1 MGKGVPVGFRLGRH
15 GVFTHQDLAD
25 AVVVKTLQP
34 LGAAIGMHHLHPME
48 RKALLSLLQL
58 QPTGGH
64 RGWESSAQLMKS
76 ALQRQGRTK

>member
-1 MGKGVPVGFRLGRH
+1 MNRFMGKGVPVGFRLGRH

-48 RKALLSLLQL
+48 RKALL
-58 QPTGGH
+58 
-64 RGWESSAQLMKS
+64 
-76 ALQRQGRTK
+76 